1 MSCIINDLRQFTSI
15 FSLECHLTIRYQN
28 KIIKHKN
35 KIAMT
40 LVKVNNQLGKSFDG
54 FVNEI
59 FNDFPATF
67 GKALREDVL
76 GFPPV
81 NIVEKTDAYN
91 LEVAAPGFNKS
102 DFNLKLEGK
111 LLTISGEKKEETKD
125 ETTKS
130 VRKEF
135 TYKSFKR
142 SFNVDEKID
151 GSNIS
156 AKYENGI
163 LLVTLPKKEEVKETS
178 KEINIQ

>member
-1 MSCIINDLRQFTSI
+1 
-15 FSLECHLTIRYQN
+15 
-28 KIIKHKN
+28 
-35 KIAMT
+35 MT
-40 LVKVNNQLGKSFDG
+40 LVKVNNQHGRSFDG

-67 GKALREDVL
+67 GKAIREDVL

-81 NIVEKTDAYN
+81 NIVEKTDAYQ
-91 LEVAAPGFNKS
+91 LDVAAPGFNKG

-111 LLTISGEKKEETKD
+111 LLTISAEKVEETKD

-130 VRKEF
+130 IRKEF
-135 TYKSFKR
+135 SHRNFKR

-151 GSNIS
+151 SANIS

-163 LLVTLPKKEEVKETS
+163 LLVVLPKKEEVKEAS